1 MFFSGKLKENVGDL
15 DGIHLIMAGGYDER
29 VTENKEHYEE
39 LCDLAEKSQLRENIT
54 FLRSFSD
61 SQKRTLLKYS
71 TCLIYTPD
79 REHFGIVPIEAM
91 YMRCPVIAVKSGGP
105 LETVAHEQT
114 GYLCEPYADS
124 FAEAMQKIVNDEKL
138 RETLGNAGHERVIS
152 KFSFETFTEQLND
165 ITARSLVKLWQ
176 IQEERSSFIH
186 RTVVVLGGIMVL
198 GLLFY
203 FVALDHA
210 HYILWSTDPDR

>member
-1 MFFSGKLKENVGDL
+1 
-15 DGIHLIMAGGYDER
+15 MAGGYDER

-39 LCDLAEKSQLRENIT
+39 LCDLAEKCQLRENVT

-114 GYLCEPYADS
+114 GYLCEPQADS
-124 FAEAMQKIVNDEKL
+124 FADAMQKIVTDERL
-138 RETLGNAGHERVIS
+138 SQTLGNAGHERVIS
-152 KFSFETFTEQLND
+152 KFSFETFTDQLND
-165 ITARSLVKLWQ
+165 ITACSLVKLWETQ
-176 IQEERSSFIH
+176 KGQFGVISQAIMLISGIVFGLMIY
-186 RTVVVLGGIMVL
+186 VVVLPWITG
-198 GLLFY
+198 
-203 FVALDHA
+203 
-210 HYILWSTDPDR
+210 